1 MAKERPDQFDIW
13 QQSRKAILEQGEPT
27 VTDVQFDIWIDHPV
41 TFAFLKA
48 LTFRREDE
56 KEAAGGGNIVD
67 SSNADLTHALIHRAL
82 GRQDAYEAAC
92 DPWSMLLRYEL
103 VEVPEP
109 EEEPNDE

>member
-1 MAKERPDQFDIW
+1 MAKERPDHFNTWRQT
-13 QQSRKAILEQGEPT
+13 RKQLLEQGEPT

-56 KEAAGGGNIVD
+56 KEAAGGGNLVD
-67 SSNADLTHALIHRAL
+67 SSNADLTHALTHRAL

-92 DPWSMLLRYEL
+92 DPWAMLIRYKL
-103 VEVPEP
+103 VQLP
-109 EEEPNDE
+109 EEEVEDE